1 MNHKKYGNYMFFKIY
16 LNPIFIKSKSTPNIS
31 NKIRQNFVKENN
43 IILDKISKKKV
54 RKIIHLKIVKRK
66 KLMKKI

>member
-16 LNPIFIKSKSTPNIS
+16 LNPIFIKSKSPPNIS

-43 IILDKISKKKV
+43 IILDKINKKNNSFKNSKEKKT
-54 RKIIHLKIVKRK
+54 
-66 KLMKKI
+66 MKKI